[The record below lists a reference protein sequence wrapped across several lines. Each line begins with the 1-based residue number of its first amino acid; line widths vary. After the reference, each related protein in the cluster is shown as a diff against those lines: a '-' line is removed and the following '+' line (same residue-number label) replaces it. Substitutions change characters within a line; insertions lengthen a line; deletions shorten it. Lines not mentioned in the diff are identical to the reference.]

1 MKACKALLMAAVGLC
16 AMSMTGAVAADLDG
30 SLKDSSDYGYS
41 TVYGPWMVRGRI
53 LGVIPDEGTS
63 NWIGVDPASDLDID
77 NSVVPELDITYF
89 FTNNIAAELILGV
102 TPHDITGVGGTSIDG
117 ADIGSVWLLPP
128 TLLLQYHFELD
139 QGIKPYV
146 GAGVNYTVFF
156 NEDAGNGFT
165 SLELENSFGWALQA
179 GVDIPIQDNWYFNID
194 VKKLWLD
201 TEATVD
207 GAVTADVDIDPWIIG
222 VGLCYRFGG
231 YEVPL
236 K

>member
-1 MKACKALLMAAVGLC
+1 MKAYKALLMAAAGLY
-16 AMSMTGAVAADLDG
+16 AMSTTAVIAADLGD
-30 SLKDSSDYGYS
+30 SLKDSTDYGYS

-63 NWIGVDPASDLDID
+63 NWNIPGDPDVDID

-102 TPHDITGVGGTSIDG
+102 TPHDISG
-117 ADIGSVWLLPP
+117 AGDLAAVDDIGSVWLLPP

-146 GAGVNYTVFF
+146 GAGINYTVFF
-156 NEDAGNGFT
+156 NEDGGDLG
-165 SLELENSFGWALQA
+165 SLDLENSFGWALQA
-179 GVDIPIQDNWYFNID
+179 GVDIPIQDNWYLNVD

-201 TEATVD
+201 TEATVNG
-207 GAVTADVDIDPWIIG
+207 GAITADVDIDPWIIG
-222 VGLCYRFGG
+222 VGLGYRFGG
-231 YEVPL
+231 YDVPL